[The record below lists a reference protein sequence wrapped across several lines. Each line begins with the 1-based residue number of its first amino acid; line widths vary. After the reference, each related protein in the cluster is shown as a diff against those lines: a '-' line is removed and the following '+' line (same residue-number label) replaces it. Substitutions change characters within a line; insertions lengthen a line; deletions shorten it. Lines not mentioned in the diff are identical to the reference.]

1 MTDQRKDDLPDNG
14 GTPEERPGGKRPRR
28 HWGRA
33 VLRGIG
39 VLLVLAVVMSLVVVS
54 TMSNGR
60 YKDRFRRWLIY
71 GSSEEENLYSYSA
84 DSNNLF
90 AQLGDYLVL
99 ANQNHLQLLRSDGT
113 AQQDISVQLSH
124 PALSTGGGLA
134 AAWDVGGTAL
144 TVADE
149 DGVLFQRDQEEK
161 LISVRLNQAGWLAVT
176 EEKSGYKGTVTV
188 YNQEQEKVFAFNS
201 SSRFL
206 LDAVVSRDGRRLL
219 AVTMSQEGG
228 AFVSNL
234 VLYDLSQTEP
244 LTEGKVQ
251 EGLVLDLWDSDDGYR
266 AVCDDMLAFADKNAQ
281 LTGTYSYGAF
291 YLQDYSM
298 SCGTFTA
305 LLLLNFIIISIAG
318 KQREIGILRAVGA
331 RGLDVFKIFFAES
344 GVLVGSCLV
353 FSLFGTAIAAAVLN
367 HILKEQLGLAVSVFL
382 VGPLSVLLMAAVAA
396 VVALLGTFFPVFFA
410 ARKKPVDTIRSL

>member
-144 TVADE
+144 TVADK

-298 SCGTFTA
+298 SGGTFTA
-305 LLLLNFIIISIAG
+305 LLLGRYRAG
-318 KQREIGILRAVGA
+318 SVGQLITVDES
-331 RGLDVFKIFFAES
+331 GGTLGELDVTRE
-344 GVLVGSCLV
+344 VLDIS
-353 FSLFGTAIAAAVLN
+353 AAGDYLAVLYSDELVIY
-367 HILKEQLGLAVSVFL
+367 HSDLTVYASTAETELAGQVIMAEDGSAL
-382 VGPLSVLLMAAVAA
+382 VMAAD
-396 VVALLGTFFPVFFA
+396 FA
-410 ARKKPVDTIRSL
+410 WRFLP